1 MHVLFSGHKE
11 TYLCL
16 TLVAGKVGLTTL
28 LPYMFSFNLNFLIL
42 IFQVADAAKNTEIC
56 DRLMS
61 QHSIYVQAIN
71 YPTVPRGEELLRIAP
86 TPHHTPQMMSYFL
99 GEWCSGNSGLS
110 MHSQY

>member
-1 MHVLFSGHKE
+1 
-11 TYLCL
+11 
-16 TLVAGKVGLTTL
+16 
-28 LPYMFSFNLNFLIL
+28 
-42 IFQVADAAKNTEIC
+42 
-56 DRLMS
+56 MS

-110 MHSQY
+110 MHSQS

>member
-1 MHVLFSGHKE
+1 M
-11 TYLCL
+11 
-16 TLVAGKVGLTTL
+16 AGKVGLTTL
-28 LPYMFSFNLNFLIL
+28 LPYMFLLIL
-42 IFQVADAAKNTEIC
+42 KLYDFEFQVADAAKNTEIC

-110 MHSQY
+110 MRSQY